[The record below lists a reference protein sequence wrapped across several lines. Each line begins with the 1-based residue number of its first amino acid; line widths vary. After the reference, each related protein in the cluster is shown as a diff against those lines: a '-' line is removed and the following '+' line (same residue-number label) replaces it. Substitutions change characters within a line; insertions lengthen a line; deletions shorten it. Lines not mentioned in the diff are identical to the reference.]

1 MVCAVL
7 RARRGGAPM
16 TAQEWRGQT
25 RGTARHVLIVGGGA
39 SGVLMAVHL
48 LAQSGEAFHV
58 TLVERRRRLG
68 RGIAYSTM
76 APDHLL
82 NTRVH
87 NMSAFPD
94 DPDHFRD
101 WLARR
106 PVGAGTSGDSF
117 VSRSTYGAYLSSLLS
132 SWRRIGFA
140 RRITCVTAECL
151 RLEPIGRGVAAH
163 FSDGSVRLADVAI
176 LATGHAERDTQPLA
190 NPWTPVTA
198 ALHERVA
205 LVGTGLTMVDQV
217 VSLLKAGH
225 QGEIVALSRR
235 GLLPHGHRPTRPLQ
249 LGIEDLPLGAPPSAI
264 LRWLRRLARDAE
276 AQGGTWRDAV
286 DGVRP
291 FVRCLWRRM
300 TQGDRSRF
308 LRHGLAWWDI
318 HRHRIPPAS
327 EDLIAAALASGQL
340 RLLRAGFERAER
352 VPEGLRLHLRP
363 RGGASGSTTLDCAV
377 AIDCRGILSDP
388 QAHASPLVADLLAKG
403 VARVDPLRIGLEV
416 TLDCRVVDARG
427 RASDRILAIGP
438 ASRAGFWE
446 ITAIPDIREQVARLS
461 ARLAE
466 EAGACADAG
475 SAGNRRH
482 PGRV

>member
-1 MVCAVL
+1 
-7 RARRGGAPM
+7 M
-16 TAQEWRGQT
+16 TAQDRHGAARGIP
-25 RGTARHVLIVGGGA
+25 GGARHVLVVGGGA
-39 SGVLMAVHL
+39 SGVLMALHL
-48 LAQSGEAFHV
+48 LQQSGEAFRV
-58 TLVERRRRLG
+58 TLVERRRRMG
-68 RGIAYSTM
+68 RGIAYSTT

-87 NMSAFPD
+87 NMSAFPG

-106 PVGAGTSGDSF
+106 PAGAAASGDSF

-163 FSDGSVRLADVAI
+163 FPDGSVRLADAAI
-176 LATGHAERDTQPLA
+176 LATGHVERDAQPLA
-190 NPWTPVTA
+190 SPWKPIA
-198 ALHERVA
+198 AGPYERVV
-205 LVGTGLTMVDQV
+205 LVGTGLTMVDHV
-217 VSLLKAGH
+217 VSLLLSGH
-225 QGEIVALSRR
+225 RGEIVALSRR
-235 GLLPHGHRPTRPLQ
+235 GLLPHGHRPTRPLA
-249 LGIEDLPLGAPPSAI
+249 LGVENLPLGAPPSAI
-264 LRWLRRLARDAE
+264 LRWLRRLAREAE

-300 TQGDRSRF
+300 AQDDRSRF

-340 RLLRAGFERAER
+340 RLFRAGFERAER
-352 VPEGLRLHLRP
+352 VPGGLRLHLRP
-363 RGGASGSTTLDCAV
+363 RGGAEGPGTLDCAV
-377 AIDCRGILSDP
+377 AVDCRGILSDP
-388 QAHASPLVADLLAKG
+388 QAHASPLVADLLARG

-416 TLDCRVVDARG
+416 TPDCRLVDAQG
-427 RASDRILAIGP
+427 RASDRIFAIGP

-446 ITAIPDIREQVARLS
+446 ITAIPDIREQVARL
-461 ARLAE
+461 ACRLAD
-466 EAGACADAG
+466 EAATAV
-475 SAGNRRH
+475 SAESPR
-482 PGRV
+482 P